1 MTGARAHSRSFHVFV
16 LPGAARDIPF
26 VRSRRLYIGWA
37 RRFIGVVRNVPVI
50 HRHVE
55 LAVVLGRS
63 FPDLL
68 KFRKRTGF
76 FSISARC
83 RGACP
88 LDNRLAVVRHIAD
101 VKLVARSWFGTVPL
115 RLHLGLSHRYR
126 PECQQA
132 ECNDK

>member
-16 LPGAARDIPF
+16 LPGAAPIFHLFEAGDF
-26 VRSRRLYIGWA
+26 IGWA

-76 FSISARC
+76 FSVV
-83 RGACP
+83 
-88 LDNRLAVVRHIAD
+88 LDVAAHVPWTIA
-101 VKLVARSWFGTVPL
+101 
-115 RLHLGLSHRYR
+115 
-126 PECQQA
+126 
-132 ECNDK
+132 